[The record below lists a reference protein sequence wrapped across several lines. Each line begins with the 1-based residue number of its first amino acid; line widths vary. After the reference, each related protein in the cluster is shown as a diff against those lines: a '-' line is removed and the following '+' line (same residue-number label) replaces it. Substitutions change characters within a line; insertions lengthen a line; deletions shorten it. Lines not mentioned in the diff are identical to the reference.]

1 MKRSAI
7 AVIALLL
14 ALAAL
19 AWLGWHRF
27 MPTQPPTASTAGN
40 GVVQD
45 DSGKTVRYWYDPM
58 VPAQKFDKPG
68 KSPFMDMQLVP
79 KYADEGAAD
88 VEGGNAVAISAQTM
102 QNLGIRVATV
112 EIIDFDDDFTGVG
125 RITPDERDIYTVQT
139 RIPGFVERLLVR
151 AVGDPVKKG
160 QKLAEVYA
168 PELLAAQ
175 QEYLAL
181 SKLEQLPDADSLQQA
196 ARRRLEL
203 LGMSPREITAIGKTG
218 VASPRFGI
226 YAPASGVVSELSL
239 REGAQLLAGDS
250 LMQISDLSTV
260 WLMAEVPERDIAR
273 LKPGAVA
280 EVSLR
285 SLPGELLHGR
295 VNYIYPTL
303 DEMSRTVQVR
313 IELPNR
319 DGLLRP
325 GMYADVTFSGQ
336 RHQALAVPSES
347 VIVTG
352 TRKVVIVKD
361 EHGFRPAEVVTGR
374 QEKGYTE
381 IIDGLAAG
389 EQVVA
394 SGQFLIDSEASLSG
408 ALTRLRQADPSAMQT
423 MPDAS
428 NPHENMQHGE
438 PMMPAQMDGQSMQQG
453 TSMPPAG
460 AMSPDHAP
468 HERAMPPDGAMR

>member
-1 MKRSAI
+1 MKRNPLLM
-7 AVIALLL
+7 IALLVL
-14 ALAAL
+14 ASAVVGLV
-19 AWLGWHRF
+19 WLGRHQF
-27 MPTQPPTASTAGN
+27 MQSPPAAAPVASN
-40 GVVQD
+40 SVVQD

-79 KYADEGAAD
+79 KYADEDGG
-88 VEGGNAVAISAQTM
+88 EGDNAVAISPQTM
-102 QNLGIRVATV
+102 QNLGIRLATV
-112 EIIDFDDDFTGVG
+112 ETVAFGNNFAGVG

-139 RIPGFVERLLVR
+139 RVPGFVERLLVR

-181 SKLEQLPDADSLQQA
+181 GKLEQLPDVGSLQQA

-203 LGMSPREITAIGKTG
+203 LGMSSREITAIGKTG

-226 YAPASGVVSELSL
+226 YAPASGVVSELGL
-239 REGAQLLAGDS
+239 REGAQLLAGAS

-260 WLMAEVPERDIAR
+260 WLLAEVPERDIAQ
-273 LKPGAVA
+273 LKPGAQA
-280 EVSLR
+280 EVRLR
-285 SLPGELLHGR
+285 SLPGEVLHGR

-303 DEMSRTVQVR
+303 DETSRTVQVR

-336 RHQALAVPSES
+336 RHEALAVPSES

-361 EHGFRPAEVVTGR
+361 APGFRPAEVVTGQ
-374 QEKGYTE
+374 QENGYTE
-381 IIDGLAAG
+381 IIEGLAAG
-389 EQVVA
+389 EEVVA

-408 ALTRLRQADPSAMQT
+408 ALARLRQTDPAMQT
-423 MPDAS
+423 MPDEPKPHADMQHNEPPTHEPMHDHPMQHDQS
-428 NPHENMQHGE
+428 VPHE
-438 PMMPAQMDGQSMQQG
+438 G
-453 TSMPPAG
+453 TI
-460 AMSPDHAP
+460 
-468 HERAMPPDGAMR
+468 R